1 MMTLQIPVSQID
13 HKNISQLMKL
23 INILLYIMSLSNTSL
38 DRPLVFSTKDII
50 CSGLVNLFW
59 FKVLHCDATDFLWL
73 SIWH

>member
-23 INILLYIMSLSNTSL
+23 INISLYVMSLSNTSL

-50 CSGLVNLFW
+50 CSGLVNLF
-59 FKVLHCDATDFLWL
+59 
-73 SIWH
+73 